1 MPETMLISPG
11 LISTRASDAAAESI
25 RAGAGDDER
34 SRTPTDDGGAWE
46 FLDNL
51 TNCNTLAEIFLNGN
65 MFAGVMLSSVVVPS
79 AIGRLATSRS
89 YSSST

>member
-1 MPETMLISPG
+1 M
-11 LISTRASDAAAESI
+11 
-25 RAGAGDDER
+25 
-34 SRTPTDDGGAWE
+34 
-46 FLDNL
+46 DNL

-65 MFAGVMLSSVVVPS
+65 MFADVMLSSVVVPS